1 MNQKVIVYL
10 GGGAKFITERTSAL
24 GDVKLTVINAEGVK
38 QSLDILEDHLP
49 VIIKALVK
57 LKKDLGY

>member
-1 MNQKVIVYL
+1 MKQKVTVPL
-10 GGGAKFITERTSAL
+10 GGNAKFIAKTTSAL
-24 GDVKLTVINAEGVK
+24 GDVKLTVIPNSGKE

-49 VIIKALVK
+49 YIIQALEK